1 MTAECKTPVTVLYFH
16 GGAYWLLDPATHRPT
31 TKRLAKLTAGRCYS
45 VRYRLA
51 PQNPFPAALLD
62 GLASYLALLYPPPG
76 GVPQSRA
83 PGAYSICRRQV
94 SLALSTIVCLSET
107 PADTSTRVHSAGGN
121 LSLALL
127 QTILELGR
135 QKIKIAWFGAERD
148 VPLPAGVAV
157 NSPWMDL
164 THSSPSYMTKAGFDY
179 LPPPP
184 PHGLGTES
192 MRPPCPAWPTVPPRE
207 HIYVDDGLVLH
218 PLVTLLMVRSWAGAP
233 PVYICTGW
241 ELLRDEDR
249 YAAGKLH
256 RDDVT
261 VVLEEYEG
269 MPHCF
274 AILLSHLP
282 GARRC
287 LDGWAFHP
295 QGGRGPREDQVELHA
310 GQGDDAAGGAD

>member
-1 MTAECKTPVTVLYFH
+1 M
-16 GGAYWLLDPATHRPT
+16 
-31 TKRLAKLTAGRCYS
+31 
-45 VRYRLA
+45 
-51 PQNPFPAALLD
+51 
-62 GLASYLALLYPPPG
+62 
-76 GVPQSRA
+76 
-83 PGAYSICRRQV
+83 

-233 PVYICTGW
+233 PVCICTGW

-274 AILLSHLP
+274 ALMFADLD

-287 LDGWAFHP
+287 MAGWAGFIRRAVEEL
-295 QGGRGPREDQVELHA
+295 QGRGEVGGEEEGREGKSNNVIRTTWTTIKAKSLLEETVDPDSLTEYSEALMRKNVFERCGIKVPA
-310 GQGDDAAGGAD
+310 DNDAAARL